1 MKHSIK
7 LHVKQVPLCAG
18 SDVTWTQPAAAHSV
32 HPAAPRIRCAPVWPL
47 ANRPDAHRRTESCT
61 AVSSVPLRACEPTVS
76 RVTRACPAGLCTRRR
91 GHTWP
96 CFSLRGV
103 VRHLEAA
110 VRRRACTCEG
120 PPGRATCGGCGLGAH
135 VSARARWGCCRLP
148 PPPTPCLAL
157 QRCGDPLR
165 RPGAG
170 EPGQAPSNCP
180 GGSAHGRG
188 KQCFRQRLGA
198 AVPNLCGTGP
208 QPLWHRHQG
217 PGPL

>member
-7 LHVKQVPLCAG
+7 LHVKHVPLCAG
-18 SDVTWTQPAAAHSV
+18 SDVTWTQPAAARSV

-47 ANRPDAHRRTESCT
+47 ANRPNAHRRTESCT

-76 RVTRACPAGLCTRRR
+76 RVTRARPAGLCTRRR

-103 VRHLEAA
+103 ARHLEAA

-135 VSARARWGCCRLP
+135 VGARARWGCCRLP

-170 EPGQAPSNCP
+170 SRVRHLQTAQEALRTAGKSSASDSGLRRRSPTSVAPAP
-180 GGSAHGRG
+180 
-188 KQCFRQRLGA
+188 
-198 AVPNLCGTGP
+198 
-208 QPLWHRHQG
+208 G
-217 PGPL
+217 PGAPVSI